1 MARLVVAGTHS
12 GAGKTTLA
20 VGLMAA
26 LARRGLHVQPYKA
39 GPDYID
45 PSWHTAVTGVASRN
59 LDLWMLPKTTIRRL
73 AARPADVSIIEG
85 VMGLYDGPGSTAELA
100 RLLKTPIVLVV
111 DAAGMADSAA
121 AIVRGFAT
129 LVRGVN
135 VAGVIL
141 NRASG
146 DSHYQ
151 LLRRAIER
159 HSRVRVL
166 GYLPKDETLRM
177 PERHLGLVP
186 AHARQRV
193 EELSGGLIEHL
204 ERSVDIDAV
213 LELAGSA
220 PDLPLPKP
228 LKTRPPVCR
237 IAVARDE
244 AFCFYYE
251 DNFDLLRACGAELV
265 FFSPLNDR
273 QLPPDVGAVYFGGGF
288 PELFENRLRGGELAE
303 QLRGLPIYAEC
314 GGLMYL
320 AMIGLIP
327 GRVAM
332 HDRLQNFGY
341 CEADGAGSYLLRP
354 GETVRGHEFHYSSW
368 DGEGLAP
375 AVTARRRRTGSS
387 RPEGYAAG
395 QIHAS
400 YVHVHFHACPWLAR
414 RFVQAAA
421 SFSGGK
427 RNGLDARD
435 AAGGGGLPD
444 APAVRR
450 RRLRRRGVEAGAVR
464 GG

>member
-26 LARRGLHVQPYKA
+26 LARRGLRVQPYKA

-45 PSWHTAVTGVASRN
+45 PTWHTAVTGVPSRN
-59 LDLWMLPKTTIRRL
+59 LDLWMLPKRVIRRL

-100 RLLKTPIVLVV
+100 RLLKAPVVLIV

-129 LVRGVN
+129 FMRGVN
-135 VAGVIL
+135 VAGVVL
-141 NRASG
+141 NRVSG
-146 DSHYQ
+146 ESHYQ
-151 LLRRAIER
+151 LLRRAIECS
-159 HSRVRVL
+159 SRVRVL
-166 GYLPKDETLRM
+166 GFLPKDDSLRL

-186 AHARQRV
+186 AHERPRV
-193 EELSGGLIEHL
+193 DELSGRLVEHL
-204 ERSVDIDAV
+204 ERSVDLDAV
-213 LELAGSA
+213 IELARSA
-220 PDLPLPKP
+220 AELPEAPMAELPQP
-228 LKTRPPVCR
+228 ICQ
-237 IAVARDE
+237 IAIARDE

-251 DNFDLLRACGAELV
+251 DNLDLLRACGAELV
-265 FFSPLNDR
+265 PFSPLAGEA
-273 QLPPDVGAVYFGGGF
+273 LPSGVGGVYFGGGF
-288 PELFENRLRGGELAE
+288 PELFADRLSGTRRAE
-303 QLRGLPIYAEC
+303 ALSDLPIYAEC

-327 GRVAM
+327 GRTTM

-341 CEADGAGSYLLRP
+341 CEAEGAGSYLVRP

-375 AVTARRRRTGSS
+375 AFTARRRRTAAA

-395 QIHAS
+395 QLHAS
-400 YVHVHFHACPWLAR
+400 YVHVHFHSCPWLAR
-414 RFVQAAA
+414 RFVRAAA
-421 SFSGGK
+421 KFSGGK
-427 RNGLDARD
+427 RDGLDAC
-435 AAGGGGLPD
+435 AGAGRRGLPD
-444 APAVRR
+444 AARVRAGRDAR
-450 RRLRRRGVEAGAVR
+450 RDAEAGTLS
-464 GG
+464 